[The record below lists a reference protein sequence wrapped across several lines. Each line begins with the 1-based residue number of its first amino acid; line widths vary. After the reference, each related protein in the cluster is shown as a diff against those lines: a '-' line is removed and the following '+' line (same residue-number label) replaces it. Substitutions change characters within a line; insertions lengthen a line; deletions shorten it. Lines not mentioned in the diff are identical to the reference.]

1 MQLPQLAH
9 TSQDSGKDLP
19 QRQTVLQLDVLHP
32 KDVFVSLTALQ
43 KSSQPFF
50 NCTKTNTDM
59 LSTYF

>member
-43 KSSQPFF
+43 KFHSLSSIVLKQTQICCRPIF
-50 NCTKTNTDM
+50 
-59 LSTYF
+59 